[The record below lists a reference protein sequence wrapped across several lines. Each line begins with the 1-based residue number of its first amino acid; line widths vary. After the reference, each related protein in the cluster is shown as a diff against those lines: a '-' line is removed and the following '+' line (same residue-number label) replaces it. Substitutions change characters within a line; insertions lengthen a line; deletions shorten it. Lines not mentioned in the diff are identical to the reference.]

1 MASAME
7 LFPVE
12 LDSVAKQRNTILDR
26 IRTAM
31 EKRRIT
37 MRELSL
43 AIDMDAGYI
52 SQLYQ
57 GRVKIPSSTVLA
69 SIAQVLQ
76 CDVAFLLAQ
85 TDTPRSRPL
94 QNIIEIDVIGI
105 VEGGAFRRV
114 NGAMTK
120 TKPRTIL
127 SVASRRYPAANH
139 FALDIHD
146 DAMNAAK
153 PALDVGMI
161 ALCVDLKTAGID
173 VQDAGIYVLERSL
186 DGGQT
191 VEKIIRRANNYNDR
205 WEFEPVSTNPMHE
218 KIIVPKHRDA
228 SNVTVNI
235 IGKVYGSQAFYEE

>member
-1 MASAME
+1 
-7 LFPVE
+7 
-12 LDSVAKQRNTILDR
+12 
-26 IRTAM
+26 
-31 EKRRIT
+31 
-37 MRELSL
+37 
-43 AIDMDAGYI
+43 
-52 SQLYQ
+52 
-57 GRVKIPSSTVLA
+57 VLA

-76 CDVAFLLAQ
+76 CDVAFLLGQ

-114 NGAMTK
+114 NGVMK
-120 TKPRTIL
+120 HRTIL
-127 SVASRRYPAANH
+127 SVASRRYPVAHH
-139 FALDIHD
+139 FAVDIND

-173 VQDAGIYVLERSL
+173 VQHGGIYVLERSL

-191 VEKIIRRANNYNDR
+191 VEKTIRRAINYNDR
-205 WEFEPVSTNPMHE
+205 WEFEPVSTNPTHE

-228 SNVTVNI
+228 SNVTVTI
-235 IGKVYGSQAFYEE
+235 IGRVYGSQAFYEE